1 MTKHLET
8 KCKKHWGK
16 LGINNEKTLREHI
29 KAIFKNH
36 DHQTDVLI
44 DIYKMILPDW
54 DSIKEIDG
62 HPEAGHSLWQ
72 FICNLF
78 IEFDNKYHPNVFK
91 GGIWLNTGFSAN
103 SNLKQ
108 WEISFEN
115 CTVIIN

>member
-1 MTKHLET
+1 MVQHLET
-8 KCKKHWGK
+8 SRREHWGK

-29 KAIFKNH
+29 KEIFKKHN
-36 DHQTDVLI
+36 HQTDVLI

-62 HPEAGHSLWQ
+62 HPEAGHSLWT
-72 FICNLF
+72 FICNQF
-78 IEFDNKYHPNVFK
+78 IEFDHKYHPKVFK

-103 SNLKQ
+103 SNLKP

-115 CTVIIN
+115 CTVSMN